1 MSPQPEPLSS
11 LLPSLPAGARLLI
24 IRLRSLGDALLLTP
38 ALRALKE
45 WRPDLRLSVLLYE
58 KFAPILEGNPDLDEL
73 LTLNPEG
80 AAAPLSIARTILRL
94 RRRRYAACFN
104 LHGGTL
110 SALITR
116 ASGARHR
123 LGWSRF
129 RFAYAYT
136 ALAPDP
142 RSILG
147 RKRLH
152 TVEGQ
157 LAFFHWLGLPQGTIA
172 PLQVF
177 PQPAARAGVAEK
189 LSAAGVPPGS
199 RYAVLHPVSR
209 IITQDWPSERY
220 ATVARSLE
228 DDHGLLPVFHCG
240 LGEGAKLDAIAAAS
254 AKPLVRLQDLSI
266 PELVALVEGAALF
279 VGVDSGPAHIAAALH
294 RPVVVLFGSMDSV
307 VWGPWRTEHQI
318 VQNDYPC
325 NPCRGDRCYAFEKPE
340 CILSITTEQVR
351 TATGKLLSLVPA
363 GRVPRETTARR

>member
-1 MSPQPEPLSS
+1 MAAPTDSISS

-38 ALRALKE
+38 ALRALKQ
-45 WRPDLRLSVLLYE
+45 WRPDLRVSVLLYRR
-58 KFAPILEGNPDLDEL
+58 FAPALEGNPDIDEVITLD
-73 LTLNPEG
+73 PEG
-80 AAAPLSIARTILRL
+80 AAAPVSIARTILRL
-94 RRRRYAACFN
+94 RRRRFAACFN

-110 SALITR
+110 SALLTL
-116 ASGARHR
+116 ASGARQR
-123 LGWSRF
+123 LGWERF
-129 RFAYAYT
+129 RFAFLYT
-136 ALAPDP
+136 GRAPDP

-157 LAFFHWLGLPQGTIA
+157 LAFFHWAGLPPGSAA

-177 PQPAARAGVAEK
+177 PQPAARTAVAEK
-189 LSAAGVPPGS
+189 LAVAGVCRGS

-220 ATVARSLE
+220 AAVARFLE
-228 DDHGLLPVFHCG
+228 QEHGLLPVFHCG
-240 LGEGAKLDAIAAAS
+240 PGEEAKLDAIAAAY
-254 AKPLVRLQDLSI
+254 AKPLPRMQGLTL
-266 PELVALVEGAALF
+266 PELVALIEGAALF
-279 VGVDSGPAHIAAALH
+279 VGVDSGPAHIAAALA

-325 NPCRGDRCYAFEKPE
+325 NPCRGDRCYAFQQPE
-340 CILSITTEQVR
+340 CILSISPEQVCAAVGR
-351 TATGKLLSLVPA
+351 LLSVAAA
-363 GRVPRETTARR
+363 GRVPLPTSVG